1 VKKFGIG
8 QAVTRL
14 EDDVLLRGQGTFT
27 ANITLENQAYGYVL
41 RSPVAHANITSLDV
55 SEAKLAEGVLAIY
68 TYGDVKDKLGNMP
81 CNAPIPGKDGKTSQA
96 PDHYVLADDRVRHVG
111 EAVAFVVAESLEL
124 ARNASELIEVDY
136 DDLVAVVGLREALS
150 VGAVEISPNAPGN
163 LSLHWALGDEA
174 DVDSTFQ
181 SAAHVTS
188 LDVVNNRVIPNSIET
203 RAANG
208 VYDEEKGY
216 TLYVPSQGVWG
227 LRNALANHL
236 FDVEP
241 SRIQVITG
249 DVGGGFG
256 MKGFVY
262 GEYALSMLAAKELGR
277 PVKWVA
283 DRSESFVSD
292 AHGRDN
298 LSLGELAFDADGKIL
313 AYRVKT
319 LAAFGAYLSQFA
331 PFIPT
336 AAAVQ
341 VLGGVYS
348 VPKISVDVKCVLTNT
363 PPVDAYRGAGRP
375 EAAYLLERVMDKA
388 AHELGLAPE
397 ELRRRN
403 FIPKSSLPYKNATG
417 AVIDSG
423 DFETTMS
430 MSMKE
435 AMWDSFS
442 QRKAKS
448 AANGMLRGIGMGYY
462 IECTLGDPVEEV
474 SLNFTDAGR
483 VELFVGTQTN
493 GQGHLTTFGQ
503 ILVEKLDLDI
513 SLVDLIQGDSDKKA
527 SGGGTAGS
535 RSLQMIGNAAV
546 NACTAVVEKGEE
558 LAKLVLAAD
567 IVSFDDGVWK
577 AEGTNRT
584 IDVMSL
590 AKEAQAMDN
599 LPEEL
604 SDGLNVTVSYK
615 KSASTFP
622 NGCHIAEVE
631 IDPDTGK
638 VDVVNY
644 TVVDDIGVV
653 INPLVVAGQ
662 VHGGVVQG
670 LGQALTENCVYEEGT
685 GQLLTGSFMDYG
697 MPRADD
703 ISNINF
709 STHEVPCTTNPL
721 GIKGCGEAGTIGAM
735 PSIMNAVVHAVR
747 ERGIMQVDMP
757 ATPLKMWNLLN
768 KQAAS

>member
-1 VKKFGIG
+1 
-8 QAVTRL
+8 
-14 EDDVLLRGQGTFT
+14 
-27 ANITLENQAYGYVL
+27 
-41 RSPVAHANITSLDV
+41 
-55 SEAKLAEGVLAIY
+55 
-68 TYGDVKDKLGNMP
+68 
-81 CNAPIPGKDGKTSQA
+81 
-96 PDHYVLADDRVRHVG
+96 
-111 EAVAFVVAESLEL
+111 
-124 ARNASELIEVDY
+124 
-136 DDLVAVVGLREALS
+136 
-150 VGAVEISPNAPGN
+150 
-163 LSLHWALGDEA
+163 
-174 DVDSTFQ
+174 
-181 SAAHVTS
+181 
-188 LDVVNNRVIPNSIET
+188 
-203 RAANG
+203 NG
-208 VYDEEKGY
+208 VYDEATGY

-227 LRNALANHL
+227 LRDALANHL
-236 FDVEP
+236 FSVEP
-241 SRIQVITG
+241 KRIHVITG

-298 LSLGELAFDADGKIL
+298 LSLGELAFDEKGKIT

-319 LAAFGAYLSQFA
+319 LAAYGAYLSQFA

-341 VLGGVYS
+341 VLGGVYT
-348 VPKISVDVKCVLTNT
+348 VPKIFVDVKCLLTNT

-375 EAAYLLERVMDKA
+375 EAAYLLERVIDKA
-388 AHELGLAPE
+388 ADDLGLSQE
-397 ELRRRN
+397 EIRRKN
-403 FIPKSSLPYKNATG
+403 FIPTASLPYTNATG

-423 DFETTMS
+423 EFATTME

-435 AMWDSFS
+435 AKWSSFAE
-442 QRKAKS
+442 RKAAS
-448 AANGMLRGIGMGYY
+448 AANGKLRGIGMGYY

-474 SLNFTDAGR
+474 SLKFTDAGR
-483 VELFVGTQTN
+483 VELYVGTQTN
-493 GQGHLTTFGQ
+493 GQGHLTTFAQ
-503 ILVEKLDLDI
+503 ILVEKLGLDI

-535 RSLQMIGNAAV
+535 RSLQMIGNAAL
-546 NACTAVVEKGEE
+546 NACTAVVDKGEE
-558 LAKLVLAAD
+558 LAKLVLEAD
-567 IVSFDDGVWK
+567 AVSFDDGVWK

-584 IDVMSL
+584 IDVMTL
-590 AKEAQAMDN
+590 AKEALAVDN
-599 LPEEL
+599 LPDEL
-604 SDGLNVTVSYK
+604 QNGLNVTVSYK

-685 GQLLTGSFMDYG
+685 GQLLTGTFMDYG

-735 PSIMNAVVHAVR
+735 PSIMNAIMDAVR
-747 ERGIMQVDMP
+747 ERGVARVDMP

-768 KQAAS
+768 KQAAE